1 MEARRQMSI
10 MSKLVPILA
19 KRKAK
24 VIANIMENPI
34 RLTES
39 KLKSILELHSNT
51 AFGTDHGY
59 ESIKTPEQFS
69 EQVPLYDYHSMAPY
83 FSRVKQTPELPIVT
97 ADPVVWYVQSS
108 GSTGKPKALPISKAG
123 MRDYSNGTTLAMMSF
138 INAGKEHR
146 RVFDGTI
153 LSFAAPARLGE
164 INGVPVGYMSGIAKE
179 MAASALLRR
188 LVKPGVEVF
197 NMTEIEEKLWAYA
210 KVAVQENITGLIG
223 ITTLSLA
230 FIRKM
235 QNEYGT
241 RLLKEF
247 RGTKH
252 EERIRKSLNDDGTLN
267 LEALWPNLIMF
278 GATGVDA
285 DPYKSW
291 IKETLP
297 QSVLW
302 DNYAASE
309 GLYGVTLLDNT
320 DSGIQLLTHTNYFEF
335 IPENEI
341 DKDVPKVIPLSEVKK
356 GYRYEMVLTNMM
368 GYTRYRV
375 GDMLTFKETD
385 PYSVFRIGRK
395 GRVVNLAGEKLTDA
409 HVNEGIAAACRRTGA
424 RLADYTVLG
433 SINGS
438 RAYYTISAMFQ
449 NEIELAEFAR
459 AFDDAVGANN
469 GEFKH
474 SLEFGA
480 LDPTVAT
487 LMTIS
492 HTESIIKNNH
502 IQSKSLPL
510 SMAEPPLMAMTSVG
524 GGEVAEGGV

>member
-1 MEARRQMSI
+1 MSI
-10 MSKLVPILA
+10 MSKLVPVLA

-24 VIANIMENPI
+24 VIANILNDPI
-34 RLTES
+34 SLTDN
-39 KLKSILELHSNT
+39 KLESILGLHSNT
-51 AFGTDHGY
+51 AFGKDHGY

-69 EQVPLYDYHSMAPY
+69 EQVPLFDYYSMAPY
-83 FSRVKQTPELPIVT
+83 FDRVKETPKLPIIT
-97 ADPVVWYVQSS
+97 ADPIVWYVQSS
-108 GSTGKPKALPISKAG
+108 GSTGRPKALPISRAG
-123 MRDYSNGTTLAMMSF
+123 MDDYSIGTTLSMMAF
-138 INAGKEHR
+138 INAGKKHR
-146 RVFDGTI
+146 NVFNGTI
-153 LSFAAPARLGE
+153 LSFAAPAKLRE

-179 MAASALLRR
+179 MAASAILRR

-197 NMTEIEEKLWAYA
+197 NMTDIEEKLWEYA
-210 KVAVQENITGLIG
+210 KVAVQENITGLVG

-235 QNEYGT
+235 QNDYGT
-241 RLLKEF
+241 KLLQEF
-247 RGTKH
+247 KGTKH
-252 EERIRKSLNDDGTLN
+252 EAKIRKALSDDGTLN
-267 LEALWPNLIMF
+267 LESLWPNLTMF

-291 IKETLP
+291 IKDTLP

-320 DSGIQLLTHTNYFEF
+320 DNGIQLLTNTNYFEF
-335 IPENEI
+335 IPENEV
-341 DKDVPKVIPLSEVKK
+341 DKEHPKVIPLSEVQK
-356 GYRYEMVLTNMM
+356 GRRYEMVLTNML

-375 GDMLTFKETD
+375 GDMLTFIDTD
-385 PYSVFRIGRK
+385 PYSVHRIGRK

-424 RLADYTVLG
+424 QLADYTVLG
-433 SINGS
+433 SIDGS

-449 NEIELAEFAR
+449 NKIELAEFAR

-480 LDPTVAT
+480 LDPSVAIQMKT
-487 LMTIS
+487 S
-492 HTESIIKNNH
+492 HTEGIIKSNH
-502 IQSKSLPL
+502 IQSKPVPL
-510 SMAEPPLMAMTSVG
+510 SMTEAPMMATSVG
-524 GGEVAEGGV
+524 SGEIADGV